1 MQAECAL
8 KLPGPRCSPSSSC
21 WGHSVWSPTS
31 RKSCWHP
38 DGAGWGMGSPWSPQ
52 FWGWERG
59 PCTVSGQRWLQT
71 SCGLRALRSS
81 PTADPA
87 LAHQGESRW
96 RKHGLC
102 LVPVS
107 RGTRGCRILSTLA
120 LAVSP
125 RCQLTK
131 HRVGNPTA
139 RPGQGSSLACQEK
152 FPACSRGA
160 RFNCRARLLRL
171 PGRFCA
177 GGCWPPPSGTSC
189 AGRPR
194 GTAWADLAGDERR
207 RFPTAACEQARC
219 KTPPVGSLPSWAES
233 PLRGTRFGG
242 LKITRVG
249 AGSDRSR
256 SIHTPSSA
264 GARGLHQK

>member
-1 MQAECAL
+1 MFAIIISFAKMQAECAL

-125 RCQLTK
+125 RCQLTSPNTGLEIPLLG
-131 HRVGNPTA
+131 RARAPASPARRSFLRAVAVPDLTA
-139 RPGQGSSLACQEK
+139 ELGC
-152 FPACSRGA
+152 CDSRGDSVPVDVGHLPRAPRVLVA
-160 RFNCRARLLRL
+160 REAQ
-171 PGRFCA
+171 PGRTWQAMKGDGFLPQPASRHVAKPLPLVRCHPGLSHLCA
-177 GGCWPPPSGTSC
+177 GHASEG
-189 AGRPR
+189 
-194 GTAWADLAGDERR
+194 
-207 RFPTAACEQARC
+207 
-219 KTPPVGSLPSWAES
+219 
-233 PLRGTRFGG
+233 
-242 LKITRVG
+242 
-249 AGSDRSR
+249 
-256 SIHTPSSA
+256 
-264 GARGLHQK
+264 